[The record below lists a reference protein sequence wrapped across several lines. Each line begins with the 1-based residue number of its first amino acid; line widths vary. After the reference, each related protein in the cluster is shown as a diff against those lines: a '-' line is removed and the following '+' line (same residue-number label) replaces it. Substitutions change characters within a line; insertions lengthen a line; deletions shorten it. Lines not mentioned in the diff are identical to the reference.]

1 MYQGTY
7 PTTVDLDEWTERDER
22 LRSFRT
28 EIAAEFDADF
38 AGWYAGQL
46 LGTALGDRLD
56 LYLKTQS
63 ENLAR
68 LQELL
73 VTLGVL
79 CDLICAGLASD
90 SDLTAF
96 EATLRLTGLAEFHF
110 GLPRIEYDRPVTPQE
125 RLVSTMAACAER
137 LGGDLRFARHATEIF
152 RQTLTSEEFIAPPP
166 EAPEEGEQGSLAN
179 TTRTAALAAMTTAL
193 LDDMRDG
200 YLRRYEEDEAFVRMI
215 IGERVVKRFDRARQS
230 ARSFYKRQT
239 PA

>member
-1 MYQGTY
+1 MGERFTYQGTY
-7 PTTVDLDEWTERDER
+7 PTTVDLGEWIERDER
-22 LRSFRT
+22 LRSFRA
-28 EIAAEFDADF
+28 EMAAEFDADF
-38 AGWYAGQL
+38 ADWYAGHL

-73 VTLGVL
+73 ATLGAL
-79 CDLICAGLASD
+79 CDLIGAGLASN
-90 SDLTAF
+90 SDLAAF

-110 GLPRIEYDRPVTPQE
+110 GLPRIEYDRPVTPRE

-137 LGGDLRFARHATEIF
+137 LGGDLRFAHHATEIF
-152 RQTLTSEEFIAPPP
+152 RQTLTSDEFLAPPP
-166 EAPEEGEQGSLAN
+166 DEQGPLAN
-179 TTRTAALAAMTTAL
+179 ATRTAALAAMTTAL

-200 YLRRYEEDEAFVRMI
+200 YLRRYEEDEAFMRMV

-230 ARSFYKRQT
+230 ARNFYKRQP

>member
-1 MYQGTY
+1 MGERFTYQGTY

-22 LRSFRT
+22 LRSFRA
-28 EIAAEFDADF
+28 EIAAEFDPDF

-68 LQELL
+68 LRELL
-73 VTLGVL
+73 TALGVL
-79 CDLICAGLASD
+79 CDLVGAGLAND
-90 SDLTAF
+90 SDLATF

-110 GLPRIEYDRPVTPQE
+110 GLPRIEYDRPVTPRE
-125 RLVSTMAACAER
+125 RLVFTLAACAER
-137 LGGDLRFARHATEIF
+137 LGGDLRFARNATEIF
-152 RQTLTSEEFIAPPP
+152 RRTLTSDDFLAPPP
-166 EAPEEGEQGSLAN
+166 DAKGSLAN
-179 TTRTAALAAMTTAL
+179 ATRAAALTTMTTAL

-230 ARSFYKRQT
+230 ARRFYKRQP